1 MQRDCT
7 SIHAG
12 KLQIT
17 SRGVHAGSAP
27 AGQRC
32 QQPATCGRCVG
43 PMSGAGE
50 WGRGVGQLQRGLRTV
65 ACAVW
70 PVRGAGSLWLG
81 NVWMFVEAIDVN

>member
-1 MQRDCT
+1 MW
-7 SIHAG
+7 
-12 KLQIT
+12 
-17 SRGVHAGSAP
+17 P
-27 AGQRC
+27 M
-32 QQPATCGRCVG
+32 CG
-43 PMSGAGE
+43 ADE